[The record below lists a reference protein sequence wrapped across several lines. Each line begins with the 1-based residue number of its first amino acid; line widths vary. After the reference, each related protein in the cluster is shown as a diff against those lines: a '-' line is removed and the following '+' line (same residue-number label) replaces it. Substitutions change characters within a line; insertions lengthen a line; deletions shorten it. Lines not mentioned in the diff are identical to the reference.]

1 MEYQKIANLIDD
13 YESNQ
18 PSKFRIRNWVEI
30 NDESRGAYNVN
41 SQIKFKTTMLK
52 FSLCDYSDAY
62 ILVKGTISVNNTAAQ
77 DAAAANNINKTVIF
91 KNCAPF
97 TNCISEINDT
107 QIDNAKDI
115 DIVMPMYNL
124 IEYSD
129 NYAKT
134 SGSLW
139 QYCKDIPARDN
150 NNNVIAFDANN
161 LTDSFNF
168 KVKITGQTGDDGT
181 KDVEIMVPLKYLSN
195 FWRTLEMSLINC
207 EVNLI
212 LTWSST
218 CVIASVI
225 VANQAATFEITD
237 TKLYVPVVTL
247 STQEN
252 TKFFQQLKS
261 GFKRVIN
268 WNKYLSKPELLAQNA
283 NLNHLVEPSFQ
294 GVNGLFVLAF
304 ENDNDRTSDEQYY
317 LPIVEIKDYNIMIN
331 GENFFD
337 QPIKNNKVTYDNIR
351 KIATGQGD
359 DYTTGCLLD
368 CPYFS
373 NTYKM
378 IAVDLSKQQALD
390 ADPRA
395 IQQIN
400 FTANLDRAGNTRV
413 YFILEEAK
421 ETILDFSQG
430 TVKVL

>member
-13 YESNQ
+13 NTLNQ
-18 PSKFRIRNWVEI
+18 PSKFRTRNWIEI
-30 NDESRGAYNVN
+30 NDESRGVYNVN
-41 SQIKFKTTMLK
+41 SQIKFKTTVLK
-52 FSLCDYSDAY
+52 SSLCDYSDAY
-62 ILVKGTISVNNTAAQ
+62 ILVKATISVNNSAA
-77 DAAAANNINKTVIF
+77 AGAAANNTNKKVIF
-91 KNCAPF
+91 KNCSPF
-97 TNCISEINDT
+97 TNCISEINNS

-134 SGSLW
+134 TGSLW
-139 QYCKDIPARDN
+139 QYCKDIPARNANAND
-150 NNNVIAFDANN
+150 VITEFTEGN
-161 LTDSFNF
+161 LTDSFKF
-168 KVKITGQTGDDGT
+168 KAKITGQTGNDGT

-195 FWRTLEMSLINC
+195 FWRTLETTLINC

-218 CVIASVI
+218 CALIATVSP
-225 VANQAATFEITD
+225 NQNATFAITD

-252 TKFFQQLKS
+252 RKFFQQLKS

-268 WNKYLSKPELLAQNA
+268 WNKYLSKPGLLAQNP
-283 NLNHLVEPSFQ
+283 NLNHLV
-294 GVNGLFVLAF
+294 GLFVLAF
-304 ENDNDRTSDEQYY
+304 ENDDHRTVDDQYY
-317 LPIVEIKDYNIMIN
+317 LPTVEIKDYNIVIN
-331 GENFFD
+331 GENVFD
-337 QPIKNNKVTYDNIR
+337 QPIKNNKITYDNIR
-351 KIATGQGD
+351 KIAIGQGD

-368 CPYFS
+368 YPYFKV
-373 NTYKM
+373 TYKM

-400 FTANLDRAGNTRV
+400 LTGNLDRAGNTGV